1 MIEMTPEIKQRIEQ
15 LCRSEIPEG
24 YKKTKVGILPSGW
37 DEHIL
42 GDCLSRVE
50 RPVVVKPNKLYTQIG
65 IRSHGRGL
73 FYKEPVTGATLRNK
87 TVFWIEPGCFIVNI
101 VFAWEQAIG
110 KTTQSE
116 VGMIGSHR
124 FPMYRPVNDRVD
136 IDYLVSYF
144 LTKRGTDILEAAS
157 PGGAGRNKTLGQER
171 FLKSKI
177 ILPPIEEQRKIAAIL
192 TAQDKVIELKER
204 LLAEKQRQKAYL
216 MQQLL
221 TGKKRLPGL
230 NGEWSIKGFNQV
242 FTFGAT
248 NTFSREYMC
257 EDSAG
262 VKNIH
267 YGDILVRYGEVL
279 KLSEQEIPSLRS
291 DIGAKITT
299 FVDDGDVVIADTAED
314 LTAGKVVEVQETHGE
329 KVAAGLHTMLCK
341 PVKGCFAPG
350 WLGYYM
356 NSESYH
362 KQLVPYIAGVKVM
375 SISKGNIVK
384 THILV
389 PPIKEQTAIAEV
401 LSAADREI
409 DLIRQNIEQE
419 KQKKKAL
426 MQLLLT
432 GIVRVTGD

>member
-1 MIEMTPEIKQRIEQ
+1 MTPEIKHRIEKI
-15 LCRSEIPEG
+15 RRGNVPDG
-24 YKKTKVGILPSGW
+24 YKKTKAGILPADW
-37 DEHIL
+37 DVHML
-42 GDCLSRVE
+42 GECLSRVE
-50 RPVVVKPNKLYTQIG
+50 KPVEAKPNKLYTQIG
-65 IRSHGRGL
+65 IRSHGKGI
-73 FYKEPVTGATLRNK
+73 FYKEPVTGAALGNK
-87 TVFWIEPGCFIVNI
+87 SVFWIEPDCFIVNI

-136 IDYLVSYF
+136 VDYLISYF
-144 LTKRGTDILEAAS
+144 LTKRGTDILQAAS

-177 ILPPIEEQRKIAAIL
+177 VLSPIGEQQKIAAIL
-192 TAQDKVIELKER
+192 TTQDKVIELKEKR
-204 LLAEKQRQKAYL
+204 LAEKQRQKKYL

-221 TGKKRLPGL
+221 TGKKRLPGFS
-230 NGEWSIKGFNQV
+230 GQWEIKDFNQV
-242 FTFGAT
+242 FAFGVT
-248 NTFSREYMC
+248 NTFSRECMC
-257 EDSAG
+257 EDSTG

-279 KLSEQEIPSLRS
+279 KLSEQEIPSLLS

-299 FVDDGDVVIADTAED
+299 FVEDGDVVIADTAED
-314 LTAGKVVEVQETHGE
+314 LTAGKAVEVQETHGK

-341 PVKGCFAPG
+341 PIKDCFAPG

-356 NSESYH
+356 NSETYH

-384 THILV
+384 THILM
-389 PPIKEQTAIAEV
+389 PPIEEQAAIAEV
-401 LSAADREI
+401 LSTADREI
-409 DLIRQNIEQE
+409 ELLQQDIEQE

-432 GIVRVTGD
+432 GIVRITI

>member
-1 MIEMTPEIKQRIEQ
+1 MTPEIKHRIEQ
-15 LCRSEIPEG
+15 IRREEVPEG
-24 YKKTKVGILPSGW
+24 YKKTKHGVLPNEWTVLRVG
-37 DEHIL
+37 E
-42 GDCLSRVE
+42 CLQRVE
-50 RPVVVKPNKLYTQIG
+50 MPVKIQPNQLYTQIG
-65 IRSHGRGL
+65 IRSHGKGL
-73 FYKEPVTGATLRNK
+73 FYKEPVTGAALGNK
-87 TVFWIEPGCFIVNI
+87 SVFWIEPNCFIVNI

-110 KTTQSE
+110 KTTQAE
-116 VGMIGSHR
+116 VGMIASHR
-124 FPMYRPVNDRVD
+124 FPMYRPIDNKVD
-136 IDYLVSYF
+136 INYLIAFF
-144 LTKRGTDILEAAS
+144 LTKRGTDVLEGAS
-157 PGGAGRNKTLGQER
+157 PGGAGRNKTLGQDR
-171 FLKSKI
+171 FSKSMVV
-177 ILPPIEEQRKIAAIL
+177 LPPIEEQQKIAAIL
-192 TAQDKVIELKER
+192 TTQDRVIELKEKR
-204 LLAEKQRQKAYL
+204 LAEKQQQKKYL

-221 TGKKRLPGL
+221 TGKKRLPGFS
-230 NGEWSIKGFNQV
+230 GQWEIKGFNQV

-248 NTFSREYMC
+248 NTFSRECMC
-257 EDSAG
+257 EDSTG

-279 KLSEQEIPSLRS
+279 KLSEQEIPSLLS

-314 LTAGKVVEVQETHGE
+314 LTAGKVVEVQETHGK

-341 PVKGCFAPG
+341 PIKGCFAPG

-356 NSESYH
+356 NSETYH

-389 PPIKEQTAIAEV
+389 PPIEEQTAIV
-401 LSAADREI
+401 KVFSTTDHEI
-409 DLIRQNIEQE
+409 DLLQRDIEQE

-432 GIVRVTGD
+432 GIVRVKT